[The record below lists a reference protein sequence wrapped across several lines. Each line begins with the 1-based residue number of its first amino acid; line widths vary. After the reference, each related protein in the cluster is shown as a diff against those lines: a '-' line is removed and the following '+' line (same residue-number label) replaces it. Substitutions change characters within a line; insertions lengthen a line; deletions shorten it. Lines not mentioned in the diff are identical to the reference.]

1 MLTAVEEYVN
11 AVLKYTNGNT
21 PSVKLA
27 NLVLQTFPVG
37 QVELPADVT
46 DAQID
51 ACLNSLNIKQHGAAM
66 LPLL

>member
-11 AVLKYTNGNT
+11 AVLKCSNGGA
-21 PSVKLA
+21 PGIKLT
-27 NLVLQTFPVG
+27 NLVLQSFPVG
-37 QVELPADVT
+37 QVELPTDVT

-51 ACLNSLNIKQHGAAM
+51 ACLNSLNVKQHGAAM